1 MKKILLT
8 AAAVTLAS
16 STAFAD
22 FGDKFYVK
30 AFGGASMFTKYSDTV
45 AGNSFKLKSKTVGIG
60 GFGVGT
66 YLMDQVRTDVTF
78 EKPFNVEFKKS
89 TNGSKL
95 KTKADVNALFLNATF
110 DAYQMDMFSVNVGAS
125 LGMSM
130 VKGKGTYTAANN
142 TATSFSSKKSTNF
155 AYGLNV
161 GASAKLSD
169 GILADVT
176 YSYKDFGKSKSMKKD
191 SIEAKA
197 LKVKGHN
204 VTAGVRFEI

>member
-1 MKKILLT
+1 MKKILL
-8 AAAVTLAS
+8 AAAAFTLAS

-45 AGNSFKLKSKTVGIG
+45 SGTGFKLKSKTVGIG

-89 TNGSKL
+89 QNNAKL

-110 DAYQMDMFSVNVGAS
+110 DAYKMDMFSFNIGAS
-125 LGMSM
+125 AGMSF
-130 VKGKGTYTAANN
+130 VKGKGTFTATNG
-142 TATSFSSKKSTNF
+142 TATSLSSKKSTNF
-155 AYGLNV
+155 AYGVNAGV
-161 GASAKLSD
+161 SAELSS

-191 SIEAKA
+191 AIQAKA
-197 LKVKGHN
+197 VKVKGHN
-204 VTAGVRFEI
+204 VTAGVRIEI